1 MVSKLPN
8 SSKIIFDKIK
18 EIISLGTIDI
28 PEQFQGSGAPGNTL
42 EYLLNVDENNFDSP
56 DFMDW
61 EIKFHGGNA
70 LLTLLH
76 KDPQPKGIIDK
87 MVDAFGWENDKGQLS
102 FRHTIS
108 KESKQGFIVNDIDNK
123 ITVSNEANEDVVPYW
138 DHNIILNTIAA
149 KLRRLILVSGKVNK
163 EKRQV
168 VYKSAVA
175 YWDLNMLGICNAI
188 KDGIIYIDFDAR
200 TKKGKGTS
208 LRRNHGTKFRI
219 KIKDVGIIYENTQ
232 III

>member
-1 MVSKLPN
+1 MVSKIPN

-18 EIISLGTIDI
+18 EIISLGTVDI
-28 PEQFQGSGAPGNTL
+28 PEQFKGSGAPGNTL

-87 MVDAFGWENDKGQLS
+87 MVDVFGWENDKGQLS

-149 KLRRLILVSGKVNK
+149 KLRRLILVSGKVSK
-163 EKRQV
+163 DKRQV
-168 VYKSAVA
+168 
-175 YWDLNMLGICNAI
+175 
-188 KDGIIYIDFDAR
+188 
-200 TKKGKGTS
+200 T
-208 LRRNHGTKFRI
+208 
-219 KIKDVGIIYENTQ
+219 
-232 III
+232 